1 MEPQKKWTF
10 GNKMLI
16 YIIDFKI
23 SENSLISHPVGSI
36 KVKEVVSEKM
46 EEKAKSKVID
56 NIPLSKTRKRS
67 RLQMLADHKES
78 VIDQAGLIQTP
89 PAL

>member
-1 MEPQKKWTF
+1 MES
-10 GNKMLI
+10 N
-16 YIIDFKI
+16 
-23 SENSLISHPVGSI
+23 
-36 KVKEVVSEKM
+36 
-46 EEKAKSKVID
+46 AKSKVD
-56 NIPLSKTRKRS
+56 EKIPLSKTRKRS